1 MTQQIMKPKTIKQ
14 EFIKPKAIKPGI
26 FLKLSLASILGLMMS
41 TANADV
47 GVAVTGGTTGLGG
60 TLTVP
65 LYGNYLNLR
74 GTIHRYSVDEDLEED
89 GVDYDATL
97 DLENYGLLLD
107 WHPFAGGIRLTAG
120 IVSSRNDITG
130 TAVPTEP
137 TEIGDV
143 TFSPADIGTLHL
155 KAKYS
160 NSMSGYVG
168 LGWGNAVCP
177 EDRFTF
183 SFDIGVIVTSPLEVE
198 LTADSPIGSSNPVI
212 QAQLL
217 KELRTEEENLEK
229 DLEDVEAWPVI
240 SLGVGY
246 RF

>member
-1 MTQQIMKPKTIKQ
+1 MKPQIMKQ
-14 EFIKPKAIKPGI
+14 RM
-26 FLKLSLASILGLMMS
+26 FLQLSLSLILGLMAS

-47 GVAVTGGTTGLGG
+47 GVAITGGTTGLGG

-74 GTIHRYSVDEDLEED
+74 GTIHQFSIDEDLEED
-89 GVDYDATL
+89 GVEYDATL

-107 WHPFAGGIRLTAG
+107 WHPFAGGIRLTVG
-120 IVSSRNDITG
+120 VVSSRNEITG

-168 LGWGNAVCP
+168 LGWGNAICP
-177 EDRFTF
+177 EDRITV
-183 SFDIGVIVTSPLEVE
+183 SFDIGVIVTSPLEVDLE
-198 LTADSPIGSSNPVI
+198 ADSPIGSSNPMI

-217 KELRTEEENLEK
+217 KELRTEEDNLEK

-240 SLGVGY
+240 SLGIGY

>member
-1 MTQQIMKPKTIKQ
+1 MKTQIMKQ
-14 EFIKPKAIKPGI
+14 RM
-26 FLKLSLASILGLMMS
+26 FLQLSLASALGIMVS

-47 GVAVTGGTTGLGG
+47 GVAITGGTTGLGG
-60 TLTVP
+60 TLTIP

-74 GTIHRYSVDEDLEED
+74 GTLHRYSIDDDLEED

-120 IVSSRNDITG
+120 IVSSRNEITG

-137 TEIGDV
+137 TEIGNE
-143 TFSPADIGTLHL
+143 TFTPEDIGTLHL
-155 KAKYS
+155 KAKYG

-183 SFDIGVIVTSPLEVE
+183 SLDIGVIVTSPLEVE
-198 LTADSPIGSSNPVI
+198 LSANSPIGASNPVT

-217 KELRTEEENLEK
+217 RELRTEEDNLEK

-240 SLGVGY
+240 NLGVGY

>member
-1 MTQQIMKPKTIKQ
+1 MKQQISKQQIMKQRT
-14 EFIKPKAIKPGI
+14 
-26 FLKLSLASILGLMMS
+26 FLKLSVLSISVSMLGLMAS
-41 TANADV
+41 SANADV
-47 GVAVTGGTTGLGG
+47 GVAITGGTTGLGG
-60 TLTVP
+60 SLTIPV
-65 LYGNYLNLR
+65 YGNYLNLR
-74 GTIHRYSVDEDLEED
+74 GTLHRYNFDTDLEED
-89 GVDYDATL
+89 GVDYKAEL

-120 IVSSRNDITG
+120 VISSRNAILG

-143 TFSPADIGTLHL
+143 TFTPEEIGTLHL

-160 NSMSGYVG
+160 NSMSGYAG
-168 LGWGNAVCP
+168 LGWGNAASR

-183 SFDIGVIVTSPLEVE
+183 SLDIGVIVTSQFEVE
-198 LTADSPIGSSNPVI
+198 LSADSPIGSSNPVI

-240 SLGVGY
+240 NLGIGY

>member
-1 MTQQIMKPKTIKQ
+1 MKPQIMKQ
-14 EFIKPKAIKPGI
+14 RM
-26 FLKLSLASILGLMMS
+26 FLQLSLSLILGLMAS
-41 TANADV
+41 TAHADV
-47 GVAVTGGTTGLGG
+47 GVAITGGTTGLGG

-74 GTIHRYSVDEDLEED
+74 GTIHQFSIDEDLEED

-107 WHPFAGGIRLTAG
+107 WHPFAGGIRLTVG
-120 IVSSRNDITG
+120 VVSSRNEITG

-177 EDRFTF
+177 EDRITV
-183 SFDIGVIVTSPLEVE
+183 SLDIGVIVTSPLEVD
-198 LTADSPIGSSNPVI
+198 LAADSPIGSSNPVI

-217 KELRTEEENLEK
+217 KELRTEEDNLEK

-240 SLGVGY
+240 SFGIGY

>member
-1 MTQQIMKPKTIKQ
+1 MKPQIMKQ
-14 EFIKPKAIKPGI
+14 HM
-26 FLKLSLASILGLMMS
+26 FLKLSLVSILGLMVS

-47 GVAVTGGTTGLGG
+47 GVAITGGTTGLGG

-74 GTIHRYSVDEDLEED
+74 GTIHRFSIDDDLEED
-89 GVDYDATL
+89 GVEYDATL

-120 IVSSRNDITG
+120 VVSSRNEITG

-143 TFSPADIGTLHL
+143 TFSPEDIGTLHL
-155 KAKYS
+155 KAKYG

-177 EDRFTF
+177 EDRLTF
-183 SFDIGVIVTSPLEVE
+183 SLDIGVIITSPLEVD
-198 LTADSPIGSSNPVI
+198 LRADSPIGNSNPVI

-217 KELRTEEENLEK
+217 KELRTEEDNLEK

-240 SLGVGY
+240 NLGIGY